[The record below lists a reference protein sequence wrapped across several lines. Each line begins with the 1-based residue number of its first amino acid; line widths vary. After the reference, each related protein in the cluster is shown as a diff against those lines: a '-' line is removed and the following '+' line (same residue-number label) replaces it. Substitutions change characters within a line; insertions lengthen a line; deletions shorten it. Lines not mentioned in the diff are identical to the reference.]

1 MKKVKRHG
9 LIWLMLAAAVVLAP
23 DMCQAEYDYIDITNP
38 FLKKIPIAIPPFQTD
53 LNGGDPA
60 VDAAAACALL
70 AETLNFTGYFK
81 LLDQAAFLESPH
93 ETGIDAENL
102 HFYNWTGI
110 GAELLITGGIS
121 VSDGRVSMELRLFDT
136 FKEKLL
142 VGKRYMSKP
151 ENLRRMIRGFCSEVI
166 FHLTGSR
173 GIFNSKVAFVSTS
186 SGHKQIYDCD
196 FDGFNPKRMTSTK
209 SIALSPAWSSDGKWI
224 AYTDYTRGK
233 PDLYI
238 KHLSEKRGAVV
249 SKDGINITPAWVP
262 GKFSLAA
269 TLSFSGDPEIYLL
282 TGTGKII
289 KRITNNWGI
298 DVSPTFSPDGQK
310 MAFVS
315 KRSGTP
321 QIFIKYLQTGQ
332 TRRLTF
338 EGKYNT
344 TPNWSPK
351 GDKIAY
357 SCLKNGLFNICV
369 IGSDGEKSMV
379 LTQDVGDNESPTWSP
394 DGSLIAFSSTR
405 EGKSRIYVMTA
416 FGTDQRRLLVMPG
429 EQTNPKWSPN
439 IINR

>member
-1 MKKVKRHG
+1 MKNGRHTR
-9 LIWLMLAAAVVLAP
+9 LIWLILMAACVLAP
-23 DMCQAEYDYIDITNP
+23 DYGQAKYDYIDISNP
-38 FLKKIPIAIPPFQTD
+38 FLKKIPIAIPPFQTA
-53 LNGGDPA
+53 LGGDEA
-60 VDAAAACALL
+60 IVDAGDACDLL
-70 AETLNFTGYFK
+70 SETLNFTGYFK
-81 LLDQAAFLESPH
+81 LLDQGAFLEYPGK
-93 ETGIDAENL
+93 TGIDAENI

-121 VSDGRVSMELRLFDT
+121 VSDGTITMELRLFDT

-151 ENLRRMIRGFCSEVI
+151 DNLRRMIRGFCSEVI
-166 FHLTGSR
+166 FHLTGSY
-173 GIFNSKVAFVSTS
+173 GIFNSKIAFVSTS
-186 SGHKQIYDCD
+186 PGHKQIYDCD
-196 FDGFNPKRMTSTK
+196 FDGANPRRMTRSK

-224 AYTDYTRGK
+224 AYTDYARGK

-238 KHLSEKRGAVV
+238 KHVTEKRGAVV

-289 KRITNNWGI
+289 KRVTNNWGI
-298 DVSPTFSPDGQK
+298 DVSPTFSQDGRE

-321 QIFIKYLQTGQ
+321 QIFIKQLQTGQ
-332 TRRLTF
+332 VRRLTF

-357 SCLKNGLFNICV
+357 SCLKNGHFNICV
-369 IGSDGEKSMV
+369 IGSDGEKQMV
-379 LTQDVGDNESPTWSP
+379 LTQDAGDNESPTWSP

-405 EGKSRIYVMTA
+405 EGKSRIFVMTA
-416 FGTDQRRLLVMPG
+416 FGTDQRRLLMMPG
-429 EQTNPKWSPN
+429 EQTNPEWSPD
-439 IINR
+439 IINE

>member
-1 MKKVKRHG
+1 MKKVRRPG
-9 LIWLMLAAAVVLAP
+9 LIWLIAAAVVLTP
-23 DMCQAEYDYIDITNP
+23 FVCQAEYDYIDITNP
-38 FLKKIPIAIPPFQTD
+38 FLKKIPIAIPAFQTD
-53 LNGGDPA
+53 STGEDSG
-60 VDAAAACALL
+60 VDAAAACELL
-70 AETLNFTGYFK
+70 TETLNFTGYFK
-81 LLDQAAFLESPH
+81 LLDPAAFLEYPH
-93 ETGIDAENL
+93 NTGIDAENL
-102 HFYNWTGI
+102 HFYNWTSV
-110 GAELLITGGIS
+110 GAELLITGGVS

-173 GIFNSKVAFVSTS
+173 GIFNSRIAFVSTGT
-186 SGHKQIYDCD
+186 GHKQIYDCE
-196 FDGFNPKRMTSTK
+196 FDGVNPRRLTHTK

-224 AYTDYTRGK
+224 AYTDYVRGK

-238 KHLSEKRGAVV
+238 KHVSEKRGAVV
-249 SKDGINITPAWVP
+249 SKEGINITPAWVP

-298 DVSPTFSPDGQK
+298 DVSPTFSPDGRR

-321 QIFIKYLQTGQ
+321 QIFIRNLQTGQ

-351 GDKIAY
+351 GD
-357 SCLKNGLFNICV
+357 
-369 IGSDGEKSMV
+369 
-379 LTQDVGDNESPTWSP
+379 GD
-394 DGSLIAFSSTR
+394 F
-405 EGKSRIYVMTA
+405 
-416 FGTDQRRLLVMPG
+416 F
-429 EQTNPKWSPN
+429 
-439 IINR
+439 

>member
-1 MKKVKRHG
+1 MKKAMQPG
-9 LIWLMLAAAVVLAP
+9 LIWLALLAAVALAP
-23 DMCQAEYDYIDITNP
+23 DVCQAKYDYIDITNP
-38 FLKKIPIAIPPFQTD
+38 FLKKIPIAIPPFQTAPSED
-53 LNGGDPA
+53 EAD
-60 VDAAAACALL
+60 VDARAACRLL
-70 AETLNFTGYFK
+70 SETLDFTGYFK
-81 LLDQAAFLESPH
+81 LLDQAAFLEYPH

-102 HFYNWTGI
+102 HFYNWTSI
-110 GAELLITGGIS
+110 GSELLITGGIS

-142 VGKRYMSKP
+142 VGKRYLSTP

-173 GIFNSKVAFVSTS
+173 GIFNSKIAFVSTS
-186 SGHKQIYDCD
+186 TGHKQIYDCE
-196 FDGFNPKRMTSTK
+196 FDGYNPKRITRTK

-224 AYTDYTRGK
+224 AYTDYARGK

-249 SKDGINITPAWVP
+249 SKEGINITPAWVP

-298 DVSPTFSPDGQK
+298 DVSPTFSPDGRE

-321 QIFIKYLQTGQ
+321 QIFIKKLQTGQ
-332 TRRLTF
+332 VRRLTF
-338 EGKYNT
+338 EGRYNT
-344 TPNWSPK
+344 TPSWSPM

-369 IGSDGEKSMV
+369 IDRDGEKLME
-379 LTQDVGDNESPTWSP
+379 LTQDAGNNESPTWSP

-405 EGKSRIYVMTA
+405 EGENRIYVMTA
-416 FGTDQRRLLVMPG
+416 FGTDQRRLLTMPG

-439 IINR
+439 IINK